1 MNTINFEDIKL
12 NDEERQPCEIWT
24 RVMGYYRPVSEFN
37 VGKKSEFYSRVCFS
51 ESKATCGCG
60 CDALEMAAEQLL
72 VKTMSELLIG
82 GVETFSTVD
91 FPEKLA
97 AVIFM
102 QGCPWRCPF
111 CYNKAI
117 QKIGQPT
124 GFLWSKFIEFLNSR
138 KGRLDA
144 VVFSGGEPLVQD
156 GLAEAMQEV
165 KSLGYQIG
173 LHTGGYRPEHLA
185 KVLPLVD
192 WVGLDIKAPFA
203 AERYQ
208 AVTQTNHLD
217 KVRQSLDLLLSS
229 GKDFECRTT
238 CDPRL
243 LSVADIYEIAAM
255 LKAKGVK
262 KYFLQQ
268 YRPVEGDTVSTEAMC
283 ESFFKDQALLY
294 NLKASFETFDTR
306 R

>member
-1 MNTINFEDIKL
+1 
-12 NDEERQPCEIWT
+12 
-24 RVMGYYRPVSEFN
+24 
-37 VGKKSEFYSRVCFS
+37 
-51 ESKATCGCG
+51 
-60 CDALEMAAEQLL
+60 
-72 VKTMSELLIG
+72 MSDLLIG

-91 FPEKLA
+91 FPGKLA

-111 CYNKAI
+111 CYNQAI

-124 GFLWSKFIEFLNSR
+124 GFLWPKFIVFLKTR
-138 KGRLDA
+138 LGRLDA

-156 GLAEAMQEV
+156 GLFDAMQEV

-173 LHTGGYRPEHLA
+173 LHTGGYRPEHLE

-203 AERYQ
+203 AERYK

-217 KVRQSLDLLLSS
+217 KVLQSLDLLLQS

-238 CDPRL
+238 CDPRIL
-243 LSVADIYEIAAM
+243 NIDDIYKIAAD

-262 KYFLQQ
+262 QYFLQQ
-268 YRPVEGDTVSTEAMC
+268 YRPIEGDTVSTEAAC
-283 ESFFKDQALLY
+283 ESFFKDKELLDK
-294 NLKASFETFDTR
+294 LKADFAIFDTR